1 MNPTAVALFVRPP
14 VPGRVK
20 TRLAATIGDRFSC
33 TLYRAMVL
41 DVLRAVQASGL
52 ELCLLH
58 DGSDPEQLP
67 PAWRRAAAAVRPQ
80 VDGDLGARMAAAFVD
95 GFAAGCDRV
104 LLAGSDLPG
113 LDSATFRVAAESL
126 EQYEAVLLPTRD
138 GGYGLFGLRATAF
151 SPSFFTDIAW
161 STDRV
166 LAATLLRL
174 HRAGVRVQLLPVQQ
188 DIDTSDDL
196 RSYCRQPAAHA
207 RHTNAVLRVL
217 GRLGPG
223 R

>member
-1 MNPTAVALFVRPP
+1 MTPATVALFVRPP

-52 ELCLLH
+52 DLRLFH
-58 DGSDPEQLP
+58 DGSDSKQLP
-67 PAWRRAAAAVRPQ
+67 PAWLCGAAAVRPQ
-80 VDGDLGARMAAAFVD
+80 AAGDLGARMATAFAD
-95 GFAAGCDRV
+95 CFQAGYAHV

-113 LDSATFRVAAESL
+113 LDAPTLLAAARGL
-126 EQYEAVLLPTRD
+126 EQDEAVLLPTRD
-138 GGYGLFGLRATAF
+138 GGYGLFGLRAAAF
-151 SPSFFTDIAW
+151 SPSFFKDIAW

-174 HRAGVRVQLLPVQQ
+174 QQGGVRVQLLPVQG
-188 DIDTSDDL
+188 DIDTINDL

-207 RHTNAVLRVL
+207 GHTNAVLRVL
-217 GRLGPG
+217 GRPGPG